1 MILKMIMM
9 EQVKMPISINL
20 SKAKG
25 ITKAR
30 LRVERSL
37 LLEEQDI
44 LYMRAQESSGAT
56 STIVAEK
63 QRLRDITKSVDAC
76 TELAELSALK
86 CKS

>member
-1 MILKMIMM
+1 M
-9 EQVKMPISINL
+9 SIVTVNFA
-20 SKAKG
+20 KAQG
-25 ITKAR
+25 ITKDR
-30 LRVERSL
+30 LRAERIP
-37 LLEEQDI
+37 LLEEQDV
-44 LYMRAQESSGAT
+44 LYMRAQESSADT